1 LTEDQE
7 TGDVRAL
14 VRVAVSRLAPRELSR
29 FDDVWQAYLDNP
41 RPSKHILQS
50 GDAALGSGM
59 ELIGTAV
66 TPLLAAVTG
75 EALADLVKEPAAGA
89 VRTMTRHLPR
99 VGGGRAARAAL
110 NGPAPD
116 PAAIE
121 HAVMRALF
129 LDIALRAGTTDEHA
143 TAIADTL
150 TSVFTQRS
158 GPGAAT
164 GRAEGSVSR

>member
-7 TGDVRAL
+7 TRDVRAL
-14 VRVAVSRLAPRELSR
+14 VRVAVSRLAPRELSP
-29 FDDVWQAYLDNP
+29 FDDVWQTYLDNP

-89 VRTMTRHLPR
+89 VRAMTRHLPF
-99 VGGGRAARAAL
+99 VGGGRAARRAAL
-110 NGPAPD
+110 TRPAPD

-150 TSVFTQRS
+150 HLY
-158 GPGAAT
+158 
-164 GRAEGSVSR
+164 SRNALAWAPRQARRKAP